1 MAKVNIYEVLLWFTH
16 SIIMQHWPL
25 MNSAQSDTFSKHC
38 AGLSEML
45 TTEEKVM
52 GSERQSSTCLS
63 TFIVSIKIQIIKK
76 KFRKYKTISTMRK
89 EKIIKNPTM
98 FFYNSCLIF
107 DTVSYIYFSQW
118 LEIKINASKLWLSML
133 WPCLPPWNLYLVM
146 SGNTYFT

>member
-52 GSERQSSTCLS
+52 GSERQSST
-63 TFIVSIKIQIIKK
+63 FIVSIKKRRENIKFK
-76 KFRKYKTISTMRK
+76 S
-89 EKIIKNPTM
+89 
-98 FFYNSCLIF
+98 
-107 DTVSYIYFSQW
+107 
-118 LEIKINASKLWLSML
+118 
-133 WPCLPPWNLYLVM
+133 
-146 SGNTYFT
+146 